1 MDYLRKQE
9 KNWWIHVIMMIGS
22 LCCFLPILLV
32 LMVSLTDEQTLIQN
46 GYSLLP
52 EKLSM
57 DAYKYLFADAS
68 GVIKGY
74 GVTIF
79 VSFVGTVTSLA
90 LTSLLGYAMA
100 RKENPCRNVLSWIV
114 LVTMLFNGGLVPWY
128 CVYSDLGF
136 VDTIW
141 ALIIPSSL

>member
-68 GVIKGY
+68 GVIK
-74 GVTIF
+74 
-79 VSFVGTVTSLA
+79 
-90 LTSLLGYAMA
+90 
-100 RKENPCRNVLSWIV
+100 
-114 LVTMLFNGGLVPWY
+114 
-128 CVYSDLGF
+128 
-136 VDTIW
+136 
-141 ALIIPSSL
+141 

>member
-52 EKLSM
+52 
-57 DAYKYLFADAS
+57 
-68 GVIKGY
+68 
-74 GVTIF
+74 
-79 VSFVGTVTSLA
+79 
-90 LTSLLGYAMA
+90 
-100 RKENPCRNVLSWIV
+100 
-114 LVTMLFNGGLVPWY
+114 
-128 CVYSDLGF
+128 
-136 VDTIW
+136 
-141 ALIIPSSL
+141 